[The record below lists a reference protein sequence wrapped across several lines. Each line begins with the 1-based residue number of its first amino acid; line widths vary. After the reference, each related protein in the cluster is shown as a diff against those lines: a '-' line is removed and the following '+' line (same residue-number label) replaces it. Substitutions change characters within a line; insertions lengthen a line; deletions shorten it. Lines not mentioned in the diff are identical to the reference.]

1 EVSSAVFFTLPSSYS
16 SYRTPSPAHSPP
28 AQLAFVISTTTCST
42 PSTHLP
48 LGVNTLKDELGYLL
62 IGCYRSKAVHITRT
76 GYRNLAKPMEDQ
88 EDEISSPGFGPLF
101 IIEETGDT
109 DRTIVEPSNGNQ
121 NPTGH
126 SFTEKQLK
134 QSAIS
139 KPYQQEMDV
148 LLKSC
153 EKLTGIPFRS
163 RHIEGYSKAS
173 LSKPSCIRGKEEVR
187 PETYGEACSPPQA
200 DRSSCYIDT
209 QMDGT
214 QTENELAE
222 GQSLCTVI
230 HRPGTSYC
238 SEMPLSSAG
247 NSLSDSMLEYEGQL
261 LGMLAMLES
270 CMEETGM
277 DFEAQNQ
284 AADVGQEYVHIRKNL
299 HHHRGTTLT
308 LEQQDSPALLPV
320 YTDSCVKGDKASK
333 DDGIGETIDSA
344 RKKSPQNNLAGCS
357 KERTEMQGY
366 VKVDQDPDFMFLEP
380 QGSLDQA
387 NIDPMYCEGIN
398 TEHMFNEETETMED
412 IAGIGIVDASFTTED
427 RHKLKTD
434 LETDMNKLRSQMEDC
449 IEEVQRLEKKRK
461 ELLMEVLQLRGPGDK
476 VEVARESK
484 VEEDTEESID
494 SKAVELIAILKLEED
509 GRREERKKEIHS
521 LREERAEEERKTW
534 KVSLE
539 RQRLQEEHRRLRRRL
554 FAVARECAH
563 SQATLNNQRCDLE
576 LLRAEEEKLN
586 SLVLQL
592 AEESSQLRSAQ
603 QEQLL
608 ELQAKLHHQSSGQ
621 TSNTQEELT
630 DCRRNSCGDVE
641 QYVQGGLKALED
653 RYEPVLVSLLKRKEA
668 TAGGVVKA
676 KQQSQELR
684 VQLKPLREEIQ
695 KLQLERTCLEE
706 RLKLTFMQRQ
716 EDASHYKEAVHFLE
730 ESIRELRT
738 ELEIQKRK
746 TKEMEELRE
755 SLTKQLLLY
764 RIASEDHSNCDQQ
777 GKT

>member
-1 EVSSAVFFTLPSSYS
+1 
-16 SYRTPSPAHSPP
+16 
-28 AQLAFVISTTTCST
+28 
-42 PSTHLP
+42 
-48 LGVNTLKDELGYLL
+48 
-62 IGCYRSKAVHITRT
+62 
-76 GYRNLAKPMEDQ
+76 MEDK

-139 KPYQQEMDV
+139 KPYLQEMDV

-163 RHIEGYSKAS
+163 RHIEGYSKTS
-173 LSKPSCIRGKEEVR
+173 LSRPSCIRGKEEVR

-214 QTENELAE
+214 QTENEPAE

-261 LGMLAMLES
+261 LG
-270 CMEETGM
+270 
-277 DFEAQNQ
+277 
-284 AADVGQEYVHIRKNL
+284 I
-299 HHHRGTTLT
+299 
-308 LEQQDSPALLPV
+308 
-320 YTDSCVKGDKASK
+320 
-333 DDGIGETIDSA
+333 
-344 RKKSPQNNLAGCS
+344 
-357 KERTEMQGY
+357 
-366 VKVDQDPDFMFLEP
+366 
-380 QGSLDQA
+380 
-387 NIDPMYCEGIN
+387 
-398 TEHMFNEETETMED
+398 
-412 IAGIGIVDASFTTED
+412 
-427 RHKLKTD
+427 
-434 LETDMNKLRSQMEDC
+434 
-449 IEEVQRLEKKRK
+449 
-461 ELLMEVLQLRGPGDK
+461 
-476 VEVARESK
+476 
-484 VEEDTEESID
+484 
-494 SKAVELIAILKLEED
+494 KAVELIAILKLEED
-509 GRREERKKEIHS
+509 ARREERKKEIHS

-534 KVSLE
+534 K
-539 RQRLQEEHRRLRRRL
+539 
-554 FAVARECAH
+554 
-563 SQATLNNQRCDLE
+563 
-576 LLRAEEEKLN
+576 EKLN

-716 EDASHYKEAVHFLE
+716 EDTSHYKEAVHFLE

-755 SLTKQLLLY
+755 SLTKQLMLY
-764 RIASEDHSNCDQQ
+764 RCFMSERAH
-777 GKT
+777 KTEEYRYITTDTHFNKAVTNL